1 MKAFTGDTNVKNLLL
16 NAPKI
21 DNFFNKYDKQLNY
34 GITYENNVTGNTQL
48 ILRNGFYF
56 LNMSVTYP
64 SSITGNDSTL
74 TLFRININSS
84 DTKINGFKNFNA
96 IIVNKNDTSSK
107 ERTAPIRVVKL
118 NDTEYSI
125 VYVGN
130 ETENKPYNYTIE
142 FGGVIGY
149 L

>member
-1 MKAFTGDTNVKNLLL
+1 
-16 NAPKI
+16 
-21 DNFFNKYDKQLNY
+21 
-34 GITYENNVTGNTQL
+34 
-48 ILRNGFYF
+48 
-56 LNMSVTYP
+56 MSVTYP